1 MFVNGYSL
9 EDTVVLEGLFP
20 ISLQIQNARVVYI
33 YILAFFKVSLMM
45 VFDRF
50 NNGGY
55 EWGTDVP
62 VNLYIYHQ

>member
-1 MFVNGYSL
+1 
-9 EDTVVLEGLFP
+9 
-20 ISLQIQNARVVYI
+20 
-33 YILAFFKVSLMM
+33 MM

-62 VNLYIYHQ
+62 VNVLTKWVGMARTVMIVILDYKTIFVSLAAAKEGCAQ